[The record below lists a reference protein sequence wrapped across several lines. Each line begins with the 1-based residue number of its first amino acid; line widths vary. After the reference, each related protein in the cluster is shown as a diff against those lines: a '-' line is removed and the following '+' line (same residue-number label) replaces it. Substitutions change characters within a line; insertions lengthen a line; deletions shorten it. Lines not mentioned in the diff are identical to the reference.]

1 LKFPCPICRIV
12 LFSTLIN
19 RNRIVGDF

>member
-12 LFSTLIN
+12 LLSTLIN

>member
-1 LKFPCPICRIV
+1 LKFPCPFCRIL